1 MFRNIFD
8 PNKTI
13 RHMSYRD
20 MRLQNDRNIRV
31 TNRLY
36 AIIIAVSIIAM
47 AIVAIIQL
55 LAT

>member
-13 RHMSYRD
+13 RHVSYRD
-20 MRLQNDRNIRV
+20 MRMQNDRNIRV

-36 AIIIAVSIIAM
+36 AIIIAVSIITM
-47 AIVAIIQL
+47 TIVAIVQL
-55 LAT
+55 MSG

>member
-47 AIVAIIQL
+47 AIVVIVQL